1 MTLSTLTTEYIAQ
14 HGVRRFEQ
22 GTSSEYYALQAW
34 LLQRG
39 HVLTCASNRYT
50 LKPVGQP
57 GRGKGMTWGS
67 VLNFIDSLRVAENL
81 EPLRRKA

>member
-1 MTLSTLTTEYIAQ
+1 MNLSTLTTNYIAK

-39 HVLTCASNRYT
+39 HVLTCASHRYT

-57 GRGKGMTWGS
+57 GRGKGMTWAG
-67 VLNFIDSLRVAENL
+67 VLDFIDRLRTAEGL